1 MRVILIA
8 VFGISL
14 LVAAVAVMN
23 MKGAAAVPQEQILAS
38 SMDLAAGTLLRAQDI
53 TWRPVNMT
61 ESDQI
66 VRPNATAVQ
75 ARSEIVDETRASVY
89 GAVLRQPLPAGA
101 AIRRGDIV
109 KPGDRDF
116 LQVVLLPG
124 QRAIAI
130 PVATGGAST
139 GLLQAGDRVDVILTQ
154 NFKNDPNQ
162 DTKNTPL
169 TRRSVGETIA
179 QSLRVLAVDAVDATK
194 PNTAANPTNGNF
206 GRTVTLEVSPEQ
218 AEQINVAAELGKLS
232 VTLRSLQPTTVASTV
247 PTGDDSVLRQV
258 ETSEGTKPVY
268 AERTNGAGIRPQWAG
283 DVSPALYGAAQPKP
297 VAIKEK
303 AITIFRGGHVD
314 EKRAREILQPENDK

>member
-38 SMDLAAGTLLRAQDI
+38 RMDLAAGTLLRAQDI

-139 GLLQAGDRVDVILTQ
+139 GLLQAGDRV
-154 NFKNDPNQ
+154 
-162 DTKNTPL
+162 
-169 TRRSVGETIA
+169 
-179 QSLRVLAVDAVDATK
+179 
-194 PNTAANPTNGNF
+194 
-206 GRTVTLEVSPEQ
+206 
-218 AEQINVAAELGKLS
+218 
-232 VTLRSLQPTTVASTV
+232 
-247 PTGDDSVLRQV
+247 
-258 ETSEGTKPVY
+258 
-268 AERTNGAGIRPQWAG
+268 
-283 DVSPALYGAAQPKP
+283 
-297 VAIKEK
+297 
-303 AITIFRGGHVD
+303 
-314 EKRAREILQPENDK
+314 